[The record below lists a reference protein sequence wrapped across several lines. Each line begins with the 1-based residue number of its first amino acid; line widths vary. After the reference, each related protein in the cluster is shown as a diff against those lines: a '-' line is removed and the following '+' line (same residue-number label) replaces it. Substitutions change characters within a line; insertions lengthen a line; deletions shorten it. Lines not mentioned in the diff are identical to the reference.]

1 MDAFF
6 RLAPLDEWRDVELN
20 SPLDDLYLNGDKE
33 VLRQTL
39 KEFKKNGG
47 LKGFR
52 LASHES
58 IGEVME
64 EIAGLEN
71 GQISPTLFESYSE
84 NLRKAV
90 SQVFKRDSGNGLSDQ
105 LRANVSKFAAYKAY
119 EATTNVRSE
128 LGNDLDKAERI
139 LRTYNRT
146 QATEYNTTISRS
158 RTAKQFEK
166 FESSG
171 LFPNLRWLPSRSAD
185 PRESHMLFWDRVW
198 AKDDPFWNENT
209 PGSLWNCKCDW
220 EETDDPVTE
229 DNPGGNRSARGLKG
243 NPAATGEVFSDD
255 HPYFSSG
262 IPDNTIRGVLRKE
275 SKNLTQ
281 EHAGKNVTLD
291 LPGIGKTKVIFDGK
305 SKNHIINDSS
315 EGKDFLIPQI
325 AKGIFNYAKS
335 ARCVATAPNMK
346 PEKKKWSVKY
356 FYLECLIGGNKYYL
370 DIEEVNN
377 TAEGRHF
384 FRFYSIT
391 KDLSDNAIMI

>member
-1 MDAFF
+1 M
-6 RLAPLDEWRDVELN
+6 
-20 SPLDDLYLNGDKE
+20 NGDKE

-47 LKGFR
+47 LNSFR

-119 EATTNVRSE
+119 EATNNVRSE

-158 RTAKQFEK
+158 RAAKQFEK

-220 EETDDPVTE
+220 EETDDPVTAG
-229 DNPGGNRSARGLKG
+229 NPGGNRSARGLKG

-255 HPYFSSG
+255 HPYFDTNIPNSLQNNNPALYDLLMFDHRKFIPDYFSNEGGILLTNINRKKEGGINNDERKKFNKEYSMCINLARNNYRIEYLESVEGSYDIKING
-262 IPDNTIRGVLRKE
+262 IP
-275 SKNLTQ
+275 
-281 EHAGKNVTLD
+281 AD
-291 LPGIGKTKVIFDGK
+291 L
-305 SKNHIINDSS
+305 
-315 EGKDFLIPQI
+315 
-325 AKGIFNYAKS
+325 
-335 ARCVATAPNMK
+335 
-346 PEKKKWSVKY
+346 KK
-356 FYLECLIGGNKYYL
+356 CTH
-370 DIEEVNN
+370 NN
-377 TAEGRHF
+377 
-384 FRFYSIT
+384 IT
-391 KDLSDNAIMI
+391 KKAKHAIESQGAEIVIYEFEEIGTEYFKRLDEVKRKGYKSIWYVKDNPLILHFINFDL

>member
-119 EATTNVRSE
+119 EATNNVRSE

-255 HPYFSSG
+255 HPYFDNRMWDYVKSGVRYLTRDKASNLSETLHIKDFGDVLVDNISYIEVTKGASSDEAYFLK
-262 IPDNTIRGVLRKE
+262 IEML
-275 SKNLTQ
+275 
-281 EHAGKNVTLD
+281 KNVRLYANKLRFVRSEVID
-291 LPGIGKTKVIFDGK
+291 LSHNNNKNVFYKRKKSFD
-305 SKNHIINDSS
+305 SM
-315 EGKDFLIPQI
+315 EV
-325 AKGIFNYAKS
+325 Y
-335 ARCVATAPNMK
+335 
-346 PEKKKWSVKY
+346 
-356 FYLECLIGGNKYYL
+356 
-370 DIEEVNN
+370 DIEIKSRLFVFKFGKFKNSGKLHLY
-377 TAEGRHF
+377 T
-384 FRFYSIT
+384 IT
-391 KDLSDNAIMI
+391 G

>member
-47 LKGFR
+47 LNSFR

-255 HPYFSSG
+255 HPYFSRG

-275 SKNLTQ
+275 SKNLIQ
-281 EHAGKNVTLD
+281 GHAGENVTLD
-291 LPGIGKTKVIFDGK
+291 LPGIGNTKVIFDGT
-305 SKNHIINDSS
+305 SKDHIINDSS
-315 EGKDFLIPQI
+315 EGRDFLIPQI
-325 AKGIFNYAKS
+325 AKGIFHYAKS

-346 PEKKKWSVKY
+346 PDKKKWAVKY
-356 FYLECLIGGNKYYL
+356 YYFEIQVGNKKYYL
-370 DIEEVNN
+370 NVEENNN
-377 TAEGRHF
+377 TEERRHF
-384 FRFYSIT
+384 FRFYSVT
-391 KDLSDNAIMI
+391 KDLSDYAIPI

>member
-1 MDAFF
+1 M
-6 RLAPLDEWRDVELN
+6 
-20 SPLDDLYLNGDKE
+20 NGDKE

-47 LKGFR
+47 LNSFR

-255 HPYFSSG
+255 HPYFSRG

-275 SKNLTQ
+275 SKNLIQ
-281 EHAGKNVTLD
+281 GHAGENVTLD
-291 LPGIGKTKVIFDGK
+291 LPGIGNTKVIFDGT
-305 SKNHIINDSS
+305 SKDHIINDSS
-315 EGKDFLIPQI
+315 EGRDFLIPQI
-325 AKGIFNYAKS
+325 AKGIFHYAKS

-346 PEKKKWSVKY
+346 PDKKKWAVKY
-356 FYLECLIGGNKYYL
+356 YYFEIQVGNKKYYL
-370 DIEEVNN
+370 NVEENNN
-377 TAEGRHF
+377 TEERRHF
-384 FRFYSIT
+384 FRFYSVT
-391 KDLSDNAIMI
+391 KDLSDYAIPI